1 MGLLRFPFA
10 NELSPLPDGPMTQ
23 WASGIGFSFFFFLG
37 RVVSAFWQLFR
48 YSEQR
53 KKGGRAYARSVFC
66 LLRERLDR

>member
-37 RVVSAFWQLFR
+37 RVVSAFLATIQVFR
-48 YSEQR
+48 AEEEGWACVCSI
-53 KKGGRAYARSVFC
+53 C
-66 LLRERLDR
+66 LLPVEREIG